1 MKNPPP
7 IRKRLAS
14 LAAADRERRSSGGF
28 TLLELCIVLILIA
41 LLIGSFVP
49 SIVTALT
56 EQSIRNDSHQLA
68 IMVKTAMIQSGEQN
82 RTYALDFTASSMSL
96 HPADNPDSGAKTIFP
111 SLMDKPDADVPAPV
125 TVEMSWALTNPT
137 KMVIPDPQK
146 KNGWKPMPKTMT
158 VLFRPG
164 ELCPL
169 QTVRFTRG
177 EAYIEQSFNG
187 LTGNVDKEENY
198 IP

>member
-7 IRKRLAS
+7 TRKRSAS
-14 LAAADRERRSSGGF
+14 LFAAVSDRRSSGGF

-49 SIVTALT
+49 SITTALT

-68 IMVKTAMIQSGEQN
+68 LMVKTGMIQSGEQN
-82 RTYALDFTASSMSL
+82 RAYALDFTASSMTL
-96 HPADNPDSGAKTIFP
+96 HPAANTEEAKTLFP
-111 SLMDKPDADVPAPV
+111 SLTQKNDDDAPGPV
-125 TVEMSWALTNPT
+125 AVEMTCQLNNPT
-137 KMVIPDPQK
+137 KMVVPDPQK
-146 KNGWKPMPKTMT
+146 KNAWKPMPKTMT
-158 VLFRPG
+158 ILFRPG

-177 EAYIEQSFNG
+177 EAYIEESFNA
-187 LTGNVDKEENY
+187 LTGNVENEETY

>member
-1 MKNPPP
+1 MKNPPT
-7 IRKRLAS
+7 IRKRLSS
-14 LAAADRERRSSGGF
+14 LVVADRDRRSSGGF

-41 LLIGSFVP
+41 ILVGSFVP

-56 EQSIRNDSHQLA
+56 EQAIRNDSHQLA
-68 IMVKTAMIQSGEQN
+68 IMVKTGMIQSAEQN
-82 RTYALDFTASSMSL
+82 RAYALDFTTSSIKL
-96 HPADNPDSGAKTIFP
+96 HPADNPEDSQKTIFP
-111 SLMDKPDADVPAPV
+111 SLMDKPDAESPAPV
-125 TVEMSWALTNPT
+125 AVEMSCELTNPT
-137 KMVIPDPQK
+137 KMVVPDPQK
-146 KNGWKPMPKTMT
+146 KNGWKPIPKTMT

-187 LTGNVDKEENY
+187 LTGNVDKEESY